1 MVTLFAERPDSWR
14 TRVATGQTRIWVICN
29 LLCPAF
35 AGHEE
40 WLDYHQYED
49 IRTLI
54 NNRQNN
60 RRRGRGGGPRPN
72 GANPGNDRGN
82 RIDNR
87 ARGNANQLFEK
98 YKTLARDAQMQGD
111 RVMSEYYFQF
121 ADHYFRVLSENRP
134 RFDEQNRGRP
144 DQNDRDDQF
153 DYGDDDGGQDNAA
166 PAYANH
172 RGYGQPQAQAAPA
185 HEPVDAMQPDMAEP
199 YGANGHAAS
208 AEPVAEERGGR
219 GRRPRARRDEASPDL
234 LANVDETAKEETRI
248 EVDRLPPAFAAP
260 EGEDA
265 VDKPK
270 RRGRRP
276 RAESA
281 AEL

>member
-1 MVTLFAERPDSWR
+1 MKPALP
-14 TRVATGQTRIWVICN
+14 RVV
-29 LLCPAF
+29 

-144 DQNDRDDQF
+144 DQNDRDDQY
-153 DYGDDDGGQDNAA
+153 DYDDGDGGQDNAG
-166 PAYANH
+166 PSYGN
-172 RGYGQPQAQAAPA
+172 RGGYGQQQPPQPQSQVADR
-185 HEPVDAMQPDMAEP
+185 HEPAAERASSDVPEP
-199 YGANGHAAS
+199 YSANGHPAAN
-208 AEPVAEERGGR
+208 EPEAEERSAGR
-219 GRRPRARRDEASPDL
+219 GRRPRLRRDTPAPDL
-234 LANVDETAKEETRI
+234 LANVDTGSAEDTRI
-248 EVDRLPPAFAAP
+248 EIDRLPPAFAAP
-260 EGEDA
+260 EADAGEE
-265 VDKPK
+265 KPK

-276 RAESA
+276 RAETTA
-281 AEL
+281 AEI

>member
-1 MVTLFAERPDSWR
+1 M
-14 TRVATGQTRIWVICN
+14 
-29 LLCPAF
+29 

-40 WLDYHQYED
+40 WLDYHHYED

-134 RFDEQNRGRP
+134 RFDEQNRGRH

-153 DYGDDDGGQDNAA
+153 DDGDYGDAGPENGA
-166 PAYANH
+166 PAYSNH
-172 RGYGQPQAQAAPA
+172 RRYEQPQQQHAAPVNEQPQEA
-185 HEPVDAMQPDMAEP
+185 ARSDASEA
-199 YGANGHAAS
+199 YGANGNAAS
-208 AEPVAEERGGR
+208 AEPVAEERSARGR
-219 GRRPRARRDEASPDL
+219 GRRPRRDATAPDL
-234 LANVDETAKEETRI
+234 LADVDNAPQQDTRI

-260 EGEDA
+260 EAEEVA
-265 VDKPK
+265 EKPK

-281 AEL
+281 AEA